1 MSDIFREVEEEVRRE
16 RFAQLWKKYGDYVIA
31 VAALIIIAV
40 AGFELWR
47 IYEQRQALKA
57 SVTFSVA
64 QQMLE
69 QGQTKSAA
77 LTFSKLADSAPGGY
91 SQIAM
96 LNKAN
101 ALYASGSVSEAV
113 NIYKEV
119 AAKGNALL
127 APVAR
132 IRAAWA
138 TVDTTPRADVQS
150 LLQPLLDPSNAWH
163 PMARE
168 ILAYADYR
176 NGDFEKARSEFSAI
190 ANDANAPGAVRG
202 RSKAMATFITA
213 GGSANFGS
221 VPVEPPTP
229 PQGAKP
235 Q

>member
-16 RFAQLWKKYGDYVIA
+16 RFELLWKKYGDFIIA
-31 VAALIIIAV
+31 GAALIIIAV

-47 IYEQRQALKA
+47 IYQQRAALKA
-57 SVTFSVA
+57 SVTFSAA

-91 SQIAM
+91 SQISL

-101 ALYASGSVSEAV
+101 ALYASGSVAEAV
-113 NIYKEV
+113 NIYKQV
-119 AAKGNALL
+119 AANGNALL

-138 TVDTTPRADVQS
+138 TVDTSPRTEVQS

-163 PMARE
+163 PMAQE

-176 NGDFEKARSEFSAI
+176 NGDFDKARSEFSAI

-202 RSKAMATFITA
+202 RSKAMATFIAA
-213 GGSANFGS
+213 GGSANVGS
-221 VPVEPPTP
+221 VPPEAPPTP
-229 PQGAKP
+229 GAKP